1 MQDGIEF
8 EKKGRPAVTV
18 ITHAF
23 MHAAQLRSQALGLTE
38 HPVVVIG
45 HPIASKN
52 ADQIKAEAQE
62 KSMEIVEGLVHFG
75 ESV

>member
-1 MQDGIEF
+1 MSCTAWGLHDGIEF

-23 MHAAQLRSQALGLTE
+23 IHAAQLRAQALGLTE
-38 HPVVVIG
+38 HPVVVID

-52 ADQIKAEAQE
+52 ASQI
-62 KSMEIVEGLVHFG
+62 
-75 ESV
+75 

>member
-1 MQDGIEF
+1 
-8 EKKGRPAVTV
+8 
-18 ITHAF
+18 